1 MNIDMLERR
10 FRAFDE
16 RIKSVETGVPAGAAP
31 SAPAGPTAEE
41 ESARVAK
48 IYEDLSSTLKAELD
62 ALVAAAK
69 AEIQAFIAS
78 LPAPAAPAP
87 APAAPAPV
95 AEEAAAPA
103 DEPADDD
110 A

>member
-10 FRAFDE
+10 FRAIDE
-16 RIKSVETGVPAGAAP
+16 RIKSVETGVPAGSAP
-31 SAPAGPTAEE
+31 AAPAGPTAEE

-48 IYEDLSSTLKAELD
+48 IYEDLSVTLKAELD

-87 APAAPAPV
+87 AAPAPV

>member
-16 RIKSVETGVPAGAAP
+16 RIKSVETGVPVGAAP
-31 SAPAGPTAEE
+31 AAPAGPTAEE

-87 APAAPAPV
+87 AAPAPV

>member
-10 FRAFDE
+10 FRAIDE
-16 RIKSVETGVPAGAAP
+16 RIKSVETGVPVGAAP
-31 SAPAGPTAEE
+31 AAPAGPTAEE

-87 APAAPAPV
+87 V